1 MSIERK
7 RAVLA
12 AVREELARELAAIE
26 RAAKDAWEG
35 ATHEENRPEHGKDM
49 RSTEASYVAI
59 GQSARAR
66 ELADAIAR
74 LASVAVEPWAEGA
87 PVGVGALVRLEPVGE
102 QGGAPELWV
111 MILLA
116 GGGVTVG
123 DGEDRVRVVTPQAPL
138 GEALMGASV
147 DDEITVGARSY
158 EIIAIF

>member
-12 AVREELARELAAIE
+12 AVREELTRELAAIE

-74 LASVAVEPWAEGA
+74 LSTVAVEPWAQGA
-87 PVGVGALVRLEPVGE
+87 PVGVGALVRLEHVGE
-102 QGGAPELWV
+102 RSVGQALWV
-111 MILLA
+111 MIVPA

-123 DGEDRVRVVTPQAPL
+123 EGEDRVRAVTPHAPL
-138 GEALMGASV
+138 GEALMGASAE
-147 DDEITVGARSY
+147 DEVTVGTRSY
-158 EIIAIF
+158 EITAIF